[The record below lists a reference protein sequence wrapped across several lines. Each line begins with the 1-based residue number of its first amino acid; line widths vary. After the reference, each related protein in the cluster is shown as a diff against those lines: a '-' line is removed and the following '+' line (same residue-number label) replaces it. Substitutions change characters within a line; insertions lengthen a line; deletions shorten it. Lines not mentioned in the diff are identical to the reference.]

1 MAAAQGAFV
10 LGRGDLQPD
19 LRPGG
24 APAESTGLDPSLR
37 LVAAAGAAGH
47 HGPDMA
53 SRAHRPIAPALA
65 GIVAGWAILVLA
77 ATPAAAED
85 PTPEATPTVF
95 ARPQYLIHWGWH
107 HTYNGPVKDDSYGLF
122 TQPAIE
128 TGSFPGPDGSSGSEH
143 FTVPDGNAGVYHYFG
158 ETIGG
163 PFTSDEE
170 LCEIVIGT
178 TLPQTYEVWPPGS
191 GIADC
196 RDWEFVDAATP
207 TPPAPAATDAPGG
220 GGTTDGSNSGTS
232 GGTSGEDRTDEALDI
247 AAGLIGL
254 ILFGGGLAG
263 LAGGRAGGS
272 ATKPKPTATA
282 RPAESPPTEPVD
294 PCEAQMTAYSDAS
307 DRAFALQDAAQ
318 NARRFEAVVDQQVAR
333 LANWTIPMTFGVDLG
348 FIVGT
353 GLGGKLGW
361 GWAPKHL
368 AGKFVDGM
376 GKELLKG
383 LGKIGLGIDEAKLI
397 ALTQQGL
404 EGGAK
409 NYLKLVIEDGLASSG
424 AGRALSRLPGAIP
437 PRAPGGMTPD
447 LSMASRL
454 RSEIASPMADIVGHL
469 MSVYNTTMSV
479 GALVNELDIV
489 RLKARELHDAT
500 TSIELQLE
508 DALEAQRF
516 AADRLDHCRALYD
529 EEYG

>member
-1 MAAAQGAFV
+1 MAPSAPRQLRQALAAI
-10 LGRGDLQPD
+10 L
-19 LRPGG
+19 
-24 APAESTGLDPSLR
+24 
-37 LVAAAGAAGH
+37 AGAG
-47 HGPDMA
+47 
-53 SRAHRPIAPALA
+53 L
-65 GIVAGWAILVLA
+65 LVLT

-85 PTPEATPTVF
+85 PVAEATPTVF

-107 HTYNGPVKDDSYGLF
+107 QTYNGPVKDDTYGLF

-128 TGSFPGPDGSSGSEH
+128 TGSFPGPDGASGSEH

-158 ETIGG
+158 ETLGG
-163 PFTSDEE
+163 PYASDEE

-178 TLPQTYEVWPPGS
+178 TLPQTYEIWPPGS

-196 RDWEFVDAATP
+196 RDWEFIDAATP
-207 TPPAPAATDAPGG
+207 APPASTVTPGDG
-220 GGTTDGSNSGTS
+220 GSTGSTNGTANGGSTS
-232 GGTSGEDRTDEALDI
+232 GGDRTDEALDI

-263 LAGGRAGGS
+263 LAGGRSGGT
-272 ATKPKPTATA
+272 ATKPQPPAT
-282 RPAESPPTEPVD
+282 RPRPVD
-294 PCEAQMTAYSDAS
+294 EPQPEPPDPCAAQAETYSDAS
-307 DRAFALQDAAQ
+307 DRAFALQDAVQ
-318 NARRFEAVVDQQVAR
+318 NARRFEAVVDQQIAR

-348 FIVGT
+348 FIVGS
-353 GLGGKLGW
+353 GLGGRLGW
-361 GWAPKHL
+361 GWAPRHL
-368 AGKFVDGM
+368 AGKFVEGM

-397 ALTQQGL
+397 ALAQQGV

-409 NYLKLVIEDGLASSG
+409 GYLKLVIEDGLASSG
-424 AGRALSRLPGAIP
+424 AARGISRLPGAMA
-437 PRAPGGMTPD
+437 PRAPGGISAD
-447 LSMASRL
+447 LSMAGRL

-500 TSIELQLE
+500 TAIELQLE

-516 AADRLDHCRALYD
+516 AADRLDHCRSLY
-529 EEYG
+529 EEAGA